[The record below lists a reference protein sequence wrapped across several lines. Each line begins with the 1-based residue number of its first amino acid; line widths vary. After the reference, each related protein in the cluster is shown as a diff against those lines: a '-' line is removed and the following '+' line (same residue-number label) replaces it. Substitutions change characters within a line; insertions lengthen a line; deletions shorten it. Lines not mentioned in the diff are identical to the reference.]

1 MTRTSWTCPR
11 CNRQFTRKNQRHRC
25 GTGEGEDV
33 LRDRP
38 AALVSLYADI
48 EAFAK
53 SLGKVEL
60 VTRDRYVLM
69 RSNRIFAD
77 LVVMRDALRL
87 AIHLPRKVK
96 NPLFIKVGAD
106 RKLITHVARIHS
118 REEFVI
124 LKPFLREAYEFSIA

>member
-1 MTRTSWTCPR
+1 MATSWVCPN
-11 CNRQFTRKNQRHRC
+11 CNRRFIRQNQRHAC
-25 GTGEGEDV
+25 GTGAGENV

-38 AALVSLYADI
+38 EALVSLYASI

-53 SLGKVEL
+53 SLGQVEF

-77 LVVMRDALRL
+77 LVVMSDALRL
-87 AIHLPRKVK
+87 AIHLPREVK

-106 RKLITHVARIHS
+106 RKHVTHVAKIHS
-118 REEFVI
+118 REEFET
-124 LKPFLREAYEFSIA
+124 LKPLLRDAYEFSIA